1 MPQSIHVKKICTT
14 IIFVLTSNFIKRK
27 DSTVKDN
34 STGKNKDF
42 YDLGKQMF
50 DRIQPLKPKTN
61 PIQADIDLLYQANSA
76 DVEALEDAKI
86 TLNVIKEVDPGVYD
100 EIIDSSLALIN
111 KALGMSYSDAM
122 ERVALKAGGQ

>member
-1 MPQSIHVKKICTT
+1 M
-14 IIFVLTSNFIKRK
+14 
-27 DSTVKDN
+27 KDN

-50 DRIQPLKPKTN
+50 DRIQPLKAKVN
-61 PIQADIDLLYQANSA
+61 PIQTDIDLLYQANSA
-76 DVEALEDAKI
+76 DIEALEDAKI

-122 ERVALKAGGQ
+122 ERVAIKAGGQ

>member
-14 IIFVLTSNFIKRK
+14 IIFVLISNFIKRK

-50 DRIQPLKPKTN
+50 DRIQPLKPKAN

>member
-1 MPQSIHVKKICTT
+1 MPQSIHVKKFCTT
-14 IIFVLTSNFIKRK
+14 IIFVLTSKFIKRK
-27 DSTVKDN
+27 DSKVKDN

-50 DRIQPLKPKTN
+50 DRIQPLKPKAN

>member
-1 MPQSIHVKKICTT
+1 MG
-14 IIFVLTSNFIKRK
+14 
-27 DSTVKDN
+27 KDN
-34 STGKNKDF
+34 STGKDKEF
-42 YDLGKQMF
+42 YELGQRMF
-50 DRIQPLKPKTN
+50 DRLKPLKPIKPYFDT
-61 PIQADIDLLYQANSA
+61 IQEDIDLLYEANSA

-122 ERVALKAGGQ
+122 ERVAVKAGGQ